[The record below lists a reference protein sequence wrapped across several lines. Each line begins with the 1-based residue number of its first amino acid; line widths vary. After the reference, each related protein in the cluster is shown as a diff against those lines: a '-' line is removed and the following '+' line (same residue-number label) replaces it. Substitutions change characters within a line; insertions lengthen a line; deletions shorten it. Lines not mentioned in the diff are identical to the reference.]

1 MKNIKKFI
9 CKLLV
14 VLLILNLVP
23 STSAMAASKI
33 KLNKSKIT
41 IKVGQSKK
49 IKIVGASKTHKKT
62 RWKISNKK
70 IVKMSAVKNDSV
82 KITAVREG
90 KAQITAQ
97 IGNKKYFCKIT
108 VKKAEETKQD
118 GSDVTMDKPTAVPTS
133 VPTAVPTPVVKKI
146 TSVVLDK
153 TALNIDLGDSAAL
166 QAKVYPEDT
175 TESREVS
182 WSSSDTSVATV
193 EAGTVT
199 AIGEGRATITA
210 KVGDQQANC
219 EVNVKQTKGS
229 ISGNITYYYNK
240 FKGNVSDTGSLVL
253 LIPMD
258 GTALKAPAVS
268 SYVNWLI
275 PSIINEKY
283 NEYKVYE
290 AKVDGMGTYSLQ
302 NIPVGKYKIIITSN
316 NTTSKSA
323 FDNKEDYI
331 TSIQSLTNDVLSS
344 ENANLLGQSVG
355 LSKVLID
362 EIEIAK
368 DQNTIFSHDFGITYI

>member
-1 MKNIKKFI
+1 
-9 CKLLV
+9 
-14 VLLILNLVP
+14 
-23 STSAMAASKI
+23 
-33 KLNKSKIT
+33 
-41 IKVGQSKK
+41 
-49 IKIVGASKTHKKT
+49 
-62 RWKISNKK
+62 
-70 IVKMSAVKNDSV
+70 
-82 KITAVREG
+82 
-90 KAQITAQ
+90 
-97 IGNKKYFCKIT
+97 
-108 VKKAEETKQD
+108 
-118 GSDVTMDKPTAVPTS
+118 MDKPTA

-210 KVGDQQANC
+210 KAGDQQANC

-258 GTALKAPAVS
+258 GTTLETVS
-268 SYVNWLI
+268 MCMT
-275 PSIINEKY
+275 
-283 NEYKVYE
+283 
-290 AKVDGMGTYSLQ
+290 VD
-302 NIPVGKYKIIITSN
+302 
-316 NTTSKSA
+316 
-323 FDNKEDYI
+323 
-331 TSIQSLTNDVLSS
+331 
-344 ENANLLGQSVG
+344 
-355 LSKVLID
+355 
-362 EIEIAK
+362 
-368 DQNTIFSHDFGITYI
+368 